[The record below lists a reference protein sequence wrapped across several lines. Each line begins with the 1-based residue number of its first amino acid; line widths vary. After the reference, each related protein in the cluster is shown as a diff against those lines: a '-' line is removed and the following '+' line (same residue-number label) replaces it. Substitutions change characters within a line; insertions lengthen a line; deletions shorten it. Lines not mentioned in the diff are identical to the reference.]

1 MKEIIKNQV
10 YELRTKSNITQE
22 VLAETIGVTRQ
33 TIIAIEKG
41 NYTPSVIL
49 ALKIAKFFSA
59 KGGSASNGKKLSVED
74 IFQIKYEK

>member
-10 YELRTKSNITQE
+10 YELRTGSNITQE
-22 VLAETIGVTRQ
+22 GLAEEIGVTRQ

-49 ALKIAKFFSA
+49 ALKIAKFF
-59 KGGSASNGKKLSVED
+59 KKSVED
-74 IFQIKYEK
+74 IFHIKYEK